1 MKQNKCVEK
10 TTTFLV
16 SGGLQGLD
24 LGYLVLRQN
33 LGTIKMTIAR
43 YMNKIARYMNK
54 IARYMNKINIH
65 MEKKV
70 TKKAKVSVFVLLFS
84 GILLI
89 CR

>member
-33 LGTIKMTIAR
+33 LGTIKM
-43 YMNKIARYMNK
+43 KIARYMNK

-65 MEKKV
+65 MVKKV
-70 TKKAKVSVFVLLFS
+70 KRFQFLFCFLAVF
-84 GILLI
+84 
-89 CR
+89 